1 MECDL
6 LTMEFLRLQCETY
19 PQLQPQDLLKGLH
32 QSVFG
37 CGHFV
42 DEKAEGYL
50 YRELEALEPSDGPEI
65 EPLAGDFCR
74 VHLRYLEKYGLSP
87 KTLFRLFWL
96 SGIEETGSVA
106 EIEEKLDVLL
116 RMVSTQRLPVDY
128 GDVRTLVEEWCKAG
142 YPACH
147 HSDRFRAAYRPAYR
161 VIRKE
166 YARLLPLF
174 AAVDRKLAAGQR
186 ICLAIEGG
194 SAAGKST
201 LAQLLNHVYD
211 CTVFHMDD
219 FFLRPEQR
227 TKERLEEVGGNVDRE
242 RFLQEVLLPLSR
254 GETVRYRRYDCATG
268 AMEESKPMNATALTV
283 VEGAYSMHPEL
294 RGQYDLSVFL
304 SITPQLQRQRILV
317 RNSPEMQQRFFET
330 WIPMERRY
338 FEAMHIEEACD
349 LVFPVGE

>member
-1 MECDL
+1 MERDI

-19 PQLQPQDLLKGLH
+19 PRLQPEDLLKALH

-50 YRELEALEPSDGPEI
+50 QKELEGLEPSEGPEV
-65 EPLAGDFCR
+65 EPLVGDFCR
-74 VHLRYLEKYGLSP
+74 VHLRYLETYGLAP

-96 SGIEETGSVA
+96 SGIQPTGSVA
-106 EIEEKLDVLL
+106 QIEEKLEVLL
-116 RMVSTQRLPVDY
+116 RMASAQQLPVAY
-128 GDVRTLVEEWCKAG
+128 GEVRNLVEEWRKAG

-147 HSDRFRAAYRPAYR
+147 HSDRFRAVYKPAYR
-161 VIRKE
+161 VIRTE
-166 YARLLPLF
+166 YARFLSLF
-174 AAVDRKLAAGQR
+174 AAIDRKLAAGQR
-186 ICLAIEGG
+186 VLLAIEGG
-194 SAAGKST
+194 AAAGKST

-211 CTVFHMDD
+211 CSVAHMDD

-227 TKERLEEVGGNVDRE
+227 TAQRLEEAGGNVDRE

-254 GETVRYRRYDCATG
+254 GETVQYRRYNCGTG
-268 AMEESKPMNATALTV
+268 TIEDSKPLRATPLTV

-294 RGQYDLSVFL
+294 REKYSLSVFL
-304 SITPQLQRQRILV
+304 KVTPELQRQRIQG
-317 RNSPEMQQRFFET
+317 RNSPPMQQRFFEE

-338 FEAMHIEEACD
+338 FEAMQVESACE
-349 LVFPVGE
+349 LVFAIGG

>member
-1 MECDL
+1 MERDL
-6 LTMEFLRLQCETY
+6 LTMEFLTAQCETY
-19 PQLQPQDLLKGLH
+19 PQLQPEDLLKGLH

-42 DEKAEGYL
+42 DEKAEEYL
-50 YRELEALEPSDGPEI
+50 RKELESLEPSDGPEV
-65 EPLAGDFCR
+65 EPLVGDFCR
-74 VHLRYLEKYGLSP
+74 VHLRYLDKYGLAP
-87 KTLFRLFWL
+87 GTLFRLFWL
-96 SGIEETGSVA
+96 SGIEAAGSVA
-106 EIEEKLDVLL
+106 EMEDKLDVLL
-116 RMVSTQRLPVDY
+116 RMVSSQRLPVAY
-128 GDVRTLVEEWCKAG
+128 GEMRALVEQWRKAG

-147 HSDRFRAAYRPAYR
+147 HSNRFRAVYRPAYR

-174 AAVDRKLAAGQR
+174 VAIDRKLAAGER
-186 ICLAIEGG
+186 VLLAIEGG

-211 CTVFHMDD
+211 CSVAHMDD

-227 TKERLEEVGGNVDRE
+227 TAERLEEAGGNVDRE

-254 GETVRYRRYDCATG
+254 GGTAQYRRYNCAAGTV
-268 AMEESKPMNATALTV
+268 EEAVPLKTTALTV

-294 RGQYDLSVFL
+294 RERYDLSVFL
-304 SITPQLQRQRILV
+304 NVSPHLQHTRILN
-317 RNSPEMQQRFFET
+317 RNSPEMQRRFFEE

-338 FEAMHIEEACD
+338 FEALRIKETCD
-349 LVFPVGE
+349 LVLAVGE